1 MIRLNLLKTKVMNVL
16 NVGLPASTQTIAYT
30 IHKPEWQVEYAAASL
45 LADGLVVRAGKKKLW
60 RLCERAPVR
69 RHV

>member
-16 NVGLPASTQTIAYT
+16 NVGIPASTQTIAYT
-30 IHKPEWQVEYAAASL
+30 VNKPEWQVEYAAASL
-45 LADGLVVRAGKKKLW
+45 LAEGIIVRVGKKKLW
-60 RLCERAPVR
+60 KLCERALVR